1 MAETDEVVR
10 EAEAQIRG
18 KIMKN
23 TLYEIFDAITMIFSP
38 LVESF
43 FDHAEALSARL
54 EMRKNGGRVQ
64 KASDATA
71 LRGKRAFCRFAVP
84 IEEDAVCL

>member
-43 FDHAEALSARL
+43 FDHAEALSARR
-54 EMRKNGGRVQ
+54 EARKSRWRLQ
-64 KASDATA
+64 TASAATATA
-71 LRGKRAFCRFAVP
+71 LRGARAMGARRKDLFSW
-84 IEEDAVCL
+84 